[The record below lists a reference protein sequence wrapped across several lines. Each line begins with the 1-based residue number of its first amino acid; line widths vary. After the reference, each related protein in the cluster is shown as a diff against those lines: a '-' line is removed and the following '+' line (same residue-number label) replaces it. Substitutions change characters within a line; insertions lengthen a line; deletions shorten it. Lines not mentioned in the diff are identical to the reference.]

1 VDITALVFDG
11 VISQEVLA
19 PIEGLASAVPVSV
32 RYASTRR
39 RRCKGFEPFHVFPAD
54 LDLSEVHSTDLL
66 LVPGGLG
73 SVAMMD
79 DTRVTAWIA
88 ATAQRSRFVMSVSTG
103 SLLLAAAGLLG
114 GDEASGHWLA
124 HNVLAA
130 TGARPTSAAVTR
142 RGSIITTTGS
152 IAASAVAR
160 NLPERLIYGPAA

>member
-19 PIEGLASAVPVSV
+19 PIEGLASAWPVSV
-32 RYASTRR
+32 RYAGTR
-39 RRCKGFEPFHVFPAD
+39 RRCKGFEPFHVFPVD
-54 LDLSEVHSTDLL
+54 FDLSEVCSTDLL

-114 GDEASGHWLA
+114 EDEASGHWLA
-124 HNVLAA
+124 HDVLAT
-130 TGARPTSAAVTR
+130 TGARPTGAAITR

-152 IAASAVAR
+152 MAAASVAR

>member
-19 PIEGLASAVPVSV
+19 PVAALASVVPVSA
-32 RYASTRR
+32 RYASTGHPH
-39 RRCKGFEPFHVFPAD
+39 CKGFEPFHVFSVD
-54 LDLSEVHSTDLL
+54 FELSEVHDTDLL

-79 DTRVTAWIA
+79 DTRVTTWIS
-88 ATAQRSRFVMSVSTG
+88 ATARRSRFVMSVSTG

-124 HNVLAA
+124 HAVLAA
-130 TGARPTSAAVTR
+130 TGARPTNAAITR
-142 RGSIITTTGS
+142 CGSIITTTGS
-152 IAASAVAR
+152 VAAVAVAR
-160 NLPERLIYGPAA
+160 NLPERLVFGPAA

>member
-79 DTRVTAWIA
+79 DTRVTTWIS

-114 GDEASGHWLA
+114 EDEASGHWLA
-124 HNVLAA
+124 HDVLAA
-130 TGARPTSAAVTR
+130 TGAQPSSAAITR
-142 RGSIITTTGS
+142 CGSIITTTGS
-152 IAASAVAR
+152 VAAAAVAR
-160 NLPERLIYGPAA
+160 NLPERLIFGPAA